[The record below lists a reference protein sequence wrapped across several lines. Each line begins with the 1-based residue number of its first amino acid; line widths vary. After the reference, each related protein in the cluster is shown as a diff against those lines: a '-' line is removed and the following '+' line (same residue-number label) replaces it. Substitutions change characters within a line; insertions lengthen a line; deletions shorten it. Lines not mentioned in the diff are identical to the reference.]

1 MSSAF
6 AFPSFS
12 GTVISKGMAPSSR
25 ASTSVVAAG
34 VVAILG
40 GSFAAV
46 SLAASFFVISRITY
60 SPYGAGL
67 NPAMRPILYA
77 TWIFFLLC
85 AIFVIVAGLHVIRL
99 RNWARL
105 ALLVVA
111 GCALLFGIVGLGVI
125 FVTIYFAP
133 ADPAVSKPLLA
144 SILAFIYGLPILVA
158 LWWLVLFTRRSVAD
172 QFHAAAAARAEVSP
186 ASAFL
191 LNNPECPLA
200 VRIVG
205 WYLASFI
212 LFLPVLPFLPSRL
225 PAFYFGHV
233 FRGLAA
239 IFLHFLS
246 FALLAIP
253 GIGLLLLKR
262 WSYLLTIATQLFFCL
277 NCLFIAFGS
286 SFESNMR
293 ATLNDLGLSPSVSP
307 AVEASLHQI
316 RYMVLLS
323 LIIPIAILI
332 ILCVYRRPFFAA
344 ADPRGPMPNSLPSRD
359 TP

>member
-1 MSSAF
+1 
-6 AFPSFS
+6 
-12 GTVISKGMAPSSR
+12 MAPSPR
-25 ASTSVVAAG
+25 ASASIVAAG

-40 GSFAAV
+40 GSFAAI

-60 SPYGAGL
+60 SPYGPSL
-67 NPAMRPILYA
+67 SPAMRPILYA
-77 TWIFFLLC
+77 TWTFFLLC
-85 AIFVIVAGLHVIRL
+85 AVFVIVAGLHVIRL

-125 FVTIYFAP
+125 FFTIYFTP

-144 SILAFIYGLPILVA
+144 SILAFIYGLPILAA
-158 LWWLVLFTRRSVAD
+158 LWWLVLFTRRAVAD
-172 QFHAAAAARAEVSP
+172 QFHAAAATRAENSPVST
-186 ASAFL
+186 SL

-225 PAFYFGHV
+225 PAYYFGHV
-233 FRGLAA
+233 FRGSAA

-246 FALLAIP
+246 FALLAVP

-262 WSYLLTIATQLFFCL
+262 WSFPLTIATQLFFCL
-277 NCLFIAFGS
+277 NCLVIAFGS

-293 ATLNDLGLSPSVSP
+293 ATLNDLGLSPSVPP

-323 LIIPIAILI
+323 LVIPVAILI
-332 ILCVYRRPFFAA
+332 ILFVYRRRFFVAA
-344 ADPRGPMPNSLPSRD
+344 NSSSDPKGPMPNSLSSPSTR
-359 TP
+359 